1 MKKVLLA
8 IVLVMF
14 FLPLKVNAKT
24 IKVVSLEHFSTKFP
38 SKVYNIQ
45 TLKTECIGDGIFI
58 EKGTIISGYVTRVQ
72 HPQLFQRDSY
82 FIFRPVLLTYD
93 GKSTN
98 ISQSQFIGKVV
109 GVKHIDPEAYAGNL
123 AIKAANFVLLGS
135 SQAISFAMGAADA
148 QDGEKIKGGLGRMYQ
163 DSLIK
168 CIEPGQELNINI
180 GDTLI
185 LKINKI
191 R

>member
-1 MKKVLLA
+1 MKKKLL
-8 IVLVMF
+8 VFVFSMF
-14 FLPLKVNAKT
+14 LLSSGVQAKT

-38 SKVYNIQ
+38 STVYNIQ
-45 TLKTECIGDGIFI
+45 TLKTEFLGDGILI

-82 FIFRPVLLTYD
+82 FVFRPVLLTYD

-98 ISQSQFIGKVV
+98 ISQSKFIGKLV
-109 GVKHIDPEAYAGNL
+109 GVKHIDPEAYAGNI
-123 AIKAANFVLLGS
+123 AIKAANLVLLGS

-148 QDGEKIKGGLGRMYQ
+148 QEGEKIKGGLGRMYQ

-168 CIEPGQELNINI
+168 CLEPGQELNINI

>member
-1 MKKVLLA
+1 MKKILL
-8 IVLVMF
+8 IFVFGMF
-14 FLPLKVNAKT
+14 LLSSSVQAKT
-24 IKVVSLEHFSTKFP
+24 IKVVSLEHFSTQFP
-38 SKVYNIQ
+38 SKVYNVQTIQ
-45 TLKTECIGDGIFI
+45 TERIGDGIFL
-58 EKGTIISGYVTRVQ
+58 EKGTIVSGYVIRVQ
-72 HPQLFQRDSY
+72 HPRLFQRDSC
-82 FIFRPVLLTYD
+82 FEFRPVLLTYD

-98 ISQSQFIGKVV
+98 ISQSKFVGRVV
-109 GVKHIDPEAYAGNL
+109 GIKQIDPKSYAGNL

-148 QDGEKIKGGLGRMYQ
+148 ADGEKIKGGLGRIYQ
-163 DSLIK
+163 DSFIQWV
-168 CIEPGQELNINI
+168 EPGKELNINI